1 MKISIKREQSKLAY
15 SAEREKFGTQFK
27 QIKVLMLAMMAYIAS
42 ATFIACSS
50 DDDNGNNGGG
60 DGDMSVSNY
69 QRYQKVVNETVKGQ
83 KKSNKALLLVA
94 FGSTWEQA
102 YDTFD
107 KVVDEYKA
115 AFPDWDVYLS
125 FSSAICINNARAGE
139 NVDPKDYYDPEHWL
153 TAIGLADYKQIAVQS
168 LQVIPGEE
176 YRRVRDS
183 YIKDFMNNRNN
194 DFTDEYMKSID
205 RQVVL
210 GTPLIAEEEDAENLA
225 KTLNNESDIKA
236 AVANGIVAFMGHGNP
251 EGYDYF
257 GGNVRYLQLE
267 DALRKI
273 SKNYYVGTV
282 DMDDTYAEN
291 VLEHIAGGTF
301 VYQVGDLKK
310 TITYEANDSQKAQLF
325 VLMSIAGD
333 HAHNDMADDE
343 DDESWYSLFNAAGIE
358 TEAYETNFTEPC
370 WKKYKSGDEYIPG
383 LAERSAI
390 RKLWIN
396 HTREAINKL
405 GTDEALS
412 TPTTAP
418 EE

>member
-1 MKISIKREQSKLAY
+1 M
-15 SAEREKFGTQFK
+15 K
-27 QIKVLMLAMMAYIAS
+27 QIKFLMLAMLAFVTS
-42 ATFIACSS
+42 ATFTACSS
-50 DDDNGNNGGG
+50 DDDDNK
-60 DGDMSVSNY
+60 STQSNY
-69 QRYQKVVNETVKGQ
+69 DKYQQAVNQTVNSQ
-83 KKSNKALLLVA
+83 KKSDKVILLVA

-107 KVVDEYKA
+107 KVVDDYKA
-115 AFPDWDVYLS
+115 NFSGWDVYLS

-153 TAIGLADYKQIAVQS
+153 TAIGLAGYKQVVVQS

-183 YIKDFMNNRNN
+183 YVKDFMNNRNG
-194 DFTDEYMKSID
+194 DFTDAYMKSLD
-205 RQVVL
+205 HQVVV
-210 GTPLIAEEEDAENLA
+210 GTPLMAEESDAKTLA
-225 KTLNNESDIKA
+225 TTLNNEADVKA
-236 AVANGIVAFMGHGNP
+236 AVAQGIVAFMGHGNP
-251 EGYDYF
+251 EGYDYY

-267 DALRKI
+267 DYLRALNT
-273 SKNYYVGTV
+273 NYYVGTV
-282 DMDDTYAEN
+282 DMDETYAED
-291 VLEHIAGGTF
+291 VLNHIAGGTF
-301 VYQVGDLKK
+301 DYQIGDVTK
-310 TITYEANDSQKAQLF
+310 TISYPENANKKAQLF

-343 DDESWYSLFNAAGIE
+343 DDESWYSMFNAAGIE
-358 TEAYETNFTEPC
+358 TAAYETNYSEAC

-383 LAERSAI
+383 LAERSSV
-390 RKLWIN
+390 RKLWMN
-396 HTREAINKL
+396 HTREAIAKL

>member
-1 MKISIKREQSKLAY
+1 M
-15 SAEREKFGTQFK
+15 K
-27 QIKVLMLAMMAYIAS
+27 QIKFFMLAMLAFVTS
-42 ATFIACSS
+42 ATFTACSS
-50 DDDNGNNGGG
+50 DDDDNK
-60 DGDMSVSNY
+60 STQSNY
-69 QRYQKVVNETVKGQ
+69 DKYQQAVNQTVNSQ
-83 KKSNKALLLVA
+83 KKSDKVILLVA

-107 KVVDEYKA
+107 KVVDDYKA
-115 AFPDWDVYLS
+115 NFSGWDVYLS

-153 TAIGLADYKQIAVQS
+153 TAIGLAGYKQVVVQS

-183 YIKDFMNNRNN
+183 YVKDFMNNRNG
-194 DFTDEYMKSID
+194 DFTDAYMKSLD
-205 RQVVL
+205 HQVVV
-210 GTPLIAEEEDAENLA
+210 GTPLMAEESDAKTLA
-225 KTLNNESDIKA
+225 TTLNNEADVKA
-236 AVANGIVAFMGHGNP
+236 AIAQGIVAFMGHGNP
-251 EGYDYF
+251 EGYDYY

-267 DALRKI
+267 DYLRALNT
-273 SKNYYVGTV
+273 NYYVGTV
-282 DMDDTYAEN
+282 DMDETYAED
-291 VLEHIAGGTF
+291 VLNHIAGGTF
-301 VYQVGDLKK
+301 DYQIGDVTK
-310 TITYEANDSQKAQLF
+310 TISYPENASKKAQLF

-343 DDESWYSLFNAAGIE
+343 DDESWYSMFNAAGIE
-358 TEAYETNFTEPC
+358 TAAYETNYSEAC

-383 LAERSAI
+383 LAERSSV
-390 RKLWIN
+390 RKLWMN
-396 HTREAINKL
+396 HTLEAIAKL